1 MIDLNDLIPAKGCLD
16 IFNDTLLRGKNFWEV
31 PPTLAFWLTCELAF
45 LASVLAN
52 EGTN

>member
-1 MIDLNDLIPAKGCLD
+1 MIDHNALIPAKGCLD
-16 IFNDTLLRGKNFWEV
+16 NFNDTLLRGQNFLEV

-45 LASVLAN
+45 LAAVLAN